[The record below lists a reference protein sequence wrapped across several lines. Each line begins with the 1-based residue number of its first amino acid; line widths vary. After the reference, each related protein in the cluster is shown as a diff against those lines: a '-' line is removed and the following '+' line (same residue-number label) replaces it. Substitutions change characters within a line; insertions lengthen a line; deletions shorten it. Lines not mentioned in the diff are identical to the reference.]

1 MPLTTLAEYITAART
16 QLQDENATVK
26 RYTDAEMAEA
36 MGLSMLEMRRVRP
49 ELFNSIAGAVSSVQS
64 IDRATPTNTT
74 VVMDEQYRTAL
85 LYGMIA
91 HVISRDEE
99 EVSQGMADKYMT
111 RFVSKLLAIAA

>member
-16 QLQDENATVK
+16 QLQDENA
-26 RYTDAEMAEA
+26 
-36 MGLSMLEMRRVRP
+36 
-49 ELFNSIAGAVSSVQS
+49 
-64 IDRATPTNTT
+64 NTT